1 MENLLGGEVLG
12 VSVILL
18 VVLFVLLLINAIFR
32 YTEGVST
39 ILRSLTRLL
48 FQALSYSIFI
58 ILLAGIKDSIRGF
71 SWEVSGVVVSEIIE
85 VLKFSGLILG
95 SLAEFA
101 KLGRSIGRIYGEEN
115 IPTVFRLISKL
126 SNSLTQATEKKIEK
140 EFNKLDEK

>member
-95 SLAEFA
+95 ALAEFA

-126 SNSLTQATEKKIEK
+126 SNSLNKATDKKIEK
-140 EFNKLDEK
+140 AFNKLDEK